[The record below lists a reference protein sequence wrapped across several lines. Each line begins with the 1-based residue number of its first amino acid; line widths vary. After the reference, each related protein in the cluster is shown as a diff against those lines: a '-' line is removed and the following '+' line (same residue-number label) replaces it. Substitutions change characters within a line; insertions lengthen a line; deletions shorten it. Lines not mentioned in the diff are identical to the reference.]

1 MEVIP
6 VRLVPRGFGSTE
18 RRDMWWST
26 PLAIFIGLSLFVGYA
41 TWAAFQNAYYTYG
54 PYLSP
59 FYAPELFGDSPHAW
73 FGSKPAWIPAW
84 VPFSP
89 ALPEENAR
97 MIAAMHGVVL
107 VVDASPTIDS
117 DWLIEGNN
125 FYGQEIEMVIDGTTG
140 AVERMEIE
148 D

>member
-1 MEVIP
+1 MLEAGGAPPARADPDHPREIAMPQLIRIAVLAS
-6 VRLVPRGFGSTE
+6 VAAVP
-18 RRDMWWST
+18 
-26 PLAIFIGLSLFVGYA
+26 A
-41 TWAAFQNAYYTYG
+41 TAFAQFW
-54 PYLSP
+54 L
-59 FYAPELFGDSPHAW
+59 
-73 FGSKPAWIPAW
+73 
-84 VPFSP
+84 PFSP